1 VYGDFDHNGVVDFD
15 TDYILWQTAFV
26 NQMALPGAPAGV
38 PEPGTLALALLG
50 GLLALRRATGA
61 GVPRR

>member
-26 NQMALPGAPAGV
+26 NQPILPGAPGAV
-38 PEPGTLALALLG
+38 PEPGTLVLIGLGLAG
-50 GLLALRRATGA
+50 MMVRRRGRKA
-61 GVPRR
+61 